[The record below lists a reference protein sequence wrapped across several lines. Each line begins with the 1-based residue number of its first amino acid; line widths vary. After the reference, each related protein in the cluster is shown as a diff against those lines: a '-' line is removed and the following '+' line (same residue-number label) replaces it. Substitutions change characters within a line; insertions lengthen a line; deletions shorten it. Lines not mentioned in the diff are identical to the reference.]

1 MAAYTVQITK
11 NVEKVLDRLPDRIVY
26 PILERIA
33 DLANNPRP
41 KGCKKLRGR
50 NGYRIRQGNYRII
63 YEIFDSELVVVII
76 AVGHRKDIYL

>member
-50 NGYRIRQGNYRII
+50 NGYRFRQGNYRII

-76 AVGHRKDIYL
+76 AVGHRKDICL